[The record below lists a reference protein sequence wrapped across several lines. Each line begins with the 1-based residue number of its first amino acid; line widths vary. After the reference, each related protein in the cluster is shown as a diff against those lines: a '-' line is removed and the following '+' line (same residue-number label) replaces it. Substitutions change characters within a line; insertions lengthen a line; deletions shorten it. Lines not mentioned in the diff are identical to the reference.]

1 MIFLVNKFI
10 LSSCYNLCHQILD
23 NTNIIINKLNLLD
36 KHLNNNI
43 NLLNINDKNISI
55 INDKNLSIVN
65 DKNLSIIN
73 DKNVLVEYINIIYI
87 ILIPILLFCI
97 FYSYINYKSNR
108 KNLNIIL

>member
-36 KHLNNNI
+36 KHLNINI

-55 INDKNLSIVN
+55 INDKNI
-65 DKNLSIIN
+65 SIIN
-73 DKNVLVEYINIIYI
+73 DKNVLIEYINIIYI

>member
-43 NLLNINDKNISI
+43 NLLNMDDKNISI
-55 INDKNLSIVN
+55 INDKNISVIN
-65 DKNLSIIN
+65 KN
-73 DKNVLVEYINIIYI
+73 NVLIEYINIIYI

>member
-43 NLLNINDKNISI
+43 NLLNFVYFIHI
-55 INDKNLSIVN
+55 
-65 DKNLSIIN
+65 
-73 DKNVLVEYINIIYI
+73 
-87 ILIPILLFCI
+87 
-97 FYSYINYKSNR
+97 
-108 KNLNIIL
+108 

>member
-36 KHLNNNI
+36 KHLNINI

-55 INDKNLSIVN
+55 INDKN
-65 DKNLSIIN
+65 
-73 DKNVLVEYINIIYI
+73 VLIEYINIIYI

>member
-23 NTNIIINKLNLLD
+23 NTNIIISKLNLLD

-43 NLLNINDKNISI
+43 NLLNTDDKNISI
-55 INDKNLSIVN
+55 INDKNISV
-65 DKNLSIIN
+65 IN
-73 DKNVLVEYINIIYI
+73 KKNVLIEHINI

>member
-55 INDKNLSIVN
+55 INDKNLSI
-65 DKNLSIIN
+65 IN

-87 ILIPILLFCI
+87 IIIPILLFCI

-108 KNLNIIL
+108 KNLNIII

>member
-55 INDKNLSIVN
+55 INDKNI
-65 DKNLSIIN
+65 SIIN
-73 DKNVLVEYINIIYI
+73 DKNVLIEYINIIYI